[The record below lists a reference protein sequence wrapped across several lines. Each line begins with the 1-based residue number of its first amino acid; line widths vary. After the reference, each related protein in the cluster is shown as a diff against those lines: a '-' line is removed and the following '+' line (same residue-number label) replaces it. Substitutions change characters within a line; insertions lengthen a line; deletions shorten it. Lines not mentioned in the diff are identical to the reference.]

1 MPGGEVMLY
10 DVYRIN
16 DQTGLK
22 MKLNDSPMDHH
33 EACVFK
39 SKLDMFIS
47 PYPHLR
53 NVLEVASAA

>member
-1 MPGGEVMLY
+1 MLY

>member
-1 MPGGEVMLY
+1 MLY

-39 SKLDMFIS
+39 SKIDMFIS